1 MSDET
6 TTTGTPSTPS
16 ATGPGSVHV
25 ILGGRKTRVVLTGE
39 IDADLGAD
47 LLEASADAE
56 EAGRP
61 VEVDVQQVTF
71 MDSTGVAFLARLA
84 SRSPSTLVLI
94 RPPALVR
101 FLIDVT
107 SIRQVLRVVDEDP
120 GVDPTL
126 PSGPSG
132 RRGGRRSEPRSRDD
146 HGPDDQGPDDQGP
159 DDDGPDGPA
168 DIVA

>member
-6 TTTGTPSTPS
+6 TTAGPS
-16 ATGPGSVHV
+16 ATGATEPGSVHV
-25 ILGGRKTRVVLTGE
+25 IIGGRKTRVVLTGE

-61 VEVDVQQVTF
+61 VEVDVQHVTF

-84 SRSPSTLVLI
+84 SRSPQTLVLI

-120 GVDPTL
+120 GVDATL
-126 PSGPSG
+126 PSGPAGARG
-132 RRGGRRSEPRSRDD
+132 RRRPA
-146 HGPDDQGPDDQGP
+146 PDDP

>member
-1 MSDET
+1 MSDDT
-6 TTTGTPSTPS
+6 TASGTPS
-16 ATGPGSVHV
+16 ATRASEPGSVHV
-25 ILGGRKTRVVLTGE
+25 IIGGRKTRVVLTGE
-39 IDADLGAD
+39 IDADLGAE

-56 EAGRP
+56 EAGLP
-61 VEVDVQQVTF
+61 VEVDVQHVTF

-84 SRSPSTLVLI
+84 SRSPQTLVLI

-120 GVDPTL
+120 GVDATL
-126 PSGPSG
+126 PSGRARGRSAR
-132 RRGGRRSEPRSRDD
+132 RRGPED
-146 HGPDDQGPDDQGP
+146 P

>member
-1 MSDET
+1 MSDDT
-6 TTTGTPSTPS
+6 TASGTPS
-16 ATGPGSVHV
+16 ATRATEPGSVHV
-25 ILGGRKTRVVLTGE
+25 IIGGRKTRVVLTGE
-39 IDADLGAD
+39 IDADLGAE

-56 EAGRP
+56 EAGLP
-61 VEVDVQQVTF
+61 VEVDVQHVTF

-84 SRSPSTLVLI
+84 SRSPRTLVLI

-120 GVDPTL
+120 GVDATL
-126 PSGPSG
+126 PSGPARGRSR
-132 RRGGRRSEPRSRDD
+132 RRGPED
-146 HGPDDQGPDDQGP
+146 P